1 VDRKGK
7 AVAARKGKGSLEA
20 RGLMRALIDPSNGK
34 IVTLAKAEPDVLYR
48 VIELAEPTPETI
60 YLLSIED

>member
-1 VDRKGK
+1 
-7 AVAARKGKGSLEA
+7 
-20 RGLMRALIDPSNGK
+20 MRALIDPSNGK